1 MNYSMEEER
10 SEEQD
15 YTPLLSDDAIFLIL
29 SELSWKDILNV
40 KLVSRRFYGII
51 HEKYQQLNRRT
62 VHGIL
67 IKYNKNYKSYP
78 IRLDIIFDSVIDGDS
93 RIIPFSYHRKIIN
106 IQSGEELSKLL
117 KMFDLKNFNYLV
129 VPATDD
135 FDIFDIMG
143 KSFQIGTKISAL
155 TISKVAEK
163 DFRSFRVFI
172 EKFSSIKNLCIEHIC
187 SPSTEAKDI
196 YLDLSLSSLDTIEHF
211 CISECNATKILS
223 VDMVTKLLERNLN
236 LKSLDIGTW
245 DIEFIESLFKK
256 FFTMEQPCKT
266 VNKCDYGEINLSLFF
281 RGEFEHL
288 CEILRNDLNQLED
301 VEEIE
306 DTLFPWEGVVFESSV
321 YYKYCLKDKNGITR
335 CVRLWNGELDRPGL
349 NH

>member
-93 RIIPFSYHRKIIN
+93 RIIPFSYHRVTV
-106 IQSGEELSKLL
+106 
-117 KMFDLKNFNYLV
+117 LV
-129 VPATDD
+129 
-135 FDIFDIMG
+135 
-143 KSFQIGTKISAL
+143 
-155 TISKVAEK
+155 TISVL
-163 DFRSFRVFI
+163 FIFSF
-172 EKFSSIKNLCIEHIC
+172 
-187 SPSTEAKDI
+187 
-196 YLDLSLSSLDTIEHF
+196 
-211 CISECNATKILS
+211 SE
-223 VDMVTKLLERNLN
+223 
-236 LKSLDIGTW
+236 
-245 DIEFIESLFKK
+245 
-256 FFTMEQPCKT
+256 
-266 VNKCDYGEINLSLFF
+266 
-281 RGEFEHL
+281 
-288 CEILRNDLNQLED
+288 
-301 VEEIE
+301 
-306 DTLFPWEGVVFESSV
+306 
-321 YYKYCLKDKNGITR
+321 
-335 CVRLWNGELDRPGL
+335 